1 MLTQEEVRALSG
13 SDAERG
19 WLEIPGTCPETFRV
33 QICETRKA
41 TIEGK
46 RKRSSTA
53 NDTAQ
58 RRQKVEKLLADMAA
72 EKDSEALLRLQAEA
86 ALLLL

>member
-13 SDAERG
+13 SDSQRG
-19 WLEIPGTCPETFRV
+19 WLEIPSTCPETFRV

-46 RKRSSTA
+46 RSKSVAA
-53 NDTAQ
+53 NTAQ
-58 RRQKVEKLLADMAA
+58 RKAKVEKLLADMTA
-72 EKDSEALLRLQAEA
+72 EKDAEELLRLRA
-86 ALLLL
+86 AATLLLL